1 MIIDIMNTS
10 TGMNVRTSIWSFMVA
25 LVHDHIPDQLLAV
38 PATRTCVFVKVANLK
53 TEHTFPSFPYIINK
67 ISNL

>member
-25 LVHDHIPDQLLAV
+25 LVHDHTPDHLRAV
-38 PATRTCVFVKVANLK
+38 LATRTCVFVKVANLE
-53 TEHTFPSFPYIINK
+53 TEHTYLSFPYK
-67 ISNL
+67 K